1 MDRSEYLSQY
11 HENTKEAM
19 EMFLLK
25 FARRISD
32 RPELLK
38 DLVYDAL
45 EQAAG
50 KMQSQGKPEG
60 IYHYFS
66 LLQID
71 LLAHKFSV
79 ALQVFDDSWY
89 LDQNPVTLQ
98 VSLDHL
104 LEDLAEYEEELKK
117 QARTPEQ
124 MIHQYDIQSSLLD
137 LVKPINGLIT
147 CQLRYALRD
156 MGLLKGD
163 YWQLCWG
170 EYCGDNMVVVQRD
183 RQKKSS
189 REWQRSVRKT
199 AQDKHCLSTSYWWQL
214 ELACFDCSNMH
225 LDFICFDHCN
235 LNEISFEKADL
246 TGASF
251 RHTVL
256 RNCSFKGCKLEYVD
270 FSETIFEGTT
280 SFDNAVMT
288 GAVFQLAEARKLE
301 FSAIQQEVVLV
312 IEGTKGDEA

>member
-19 EMFLLK
+19 EMYLLK
-25 FARRISD
+25 FAKRISD

-50 KMQSQGKPEG
+50 KMQRQDKAEG
-60 IYHYFS
+60 IYYYFS
-66 LLQID
+66 LLQLD

-79 ALQVFDDSWY
+79 VLQVFDDSWY
-89 LDQNPVTLQ
+89 LDQNPATLQ

-104 LEDLAEYEEELKK
+104 LEDLAEYEEELKR

-124 MIHQYDIQSSLLD
+124 MIHQYDIQSSLLS
-137 LVKPINGLIT
+137 LAKPINGLIT

-156 MGLLKGD
+156 MELLKGD

-199 AQDKHCLSTSYWWQL
+199 EQDKHCLSTSYWWQL

-256 RNCSFKGCKLEYVD
+256 RNCSFKGCKMEYVD
-270 FSETIFEGTT
+270 FSETVFEGIT